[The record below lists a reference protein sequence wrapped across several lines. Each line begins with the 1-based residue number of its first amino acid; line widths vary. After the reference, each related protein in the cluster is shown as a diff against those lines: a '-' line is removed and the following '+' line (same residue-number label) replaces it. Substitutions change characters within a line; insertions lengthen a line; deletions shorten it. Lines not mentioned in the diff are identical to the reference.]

1 MSRKV
6 LEMSKVRDLLM
17 RRAAHGIVGRT
28 REVTHLCDLFSKKV
42 PLVVHLHGIA
52 GIGKSTL
59 LDAFAGLASK
69 RNIKVI
75 RFDCRL
81 IEPTERGFLHE
92 LGTLLGIDSDSLNKL
107 SGRLGKLNRR
117 VVMVL
122 DHYEVFRLL
131 DTWLRQIFVPAL
143 GDNVRVLLAGREP
156 PSTAWTIAREWQG
169 LFHSRMLAPLTPAD
183 STQFLLQAGV
193 SKKDSVYIN
202 RLARGHPLALKIA
215 ASATHEHSGFN
226 LKEAGVQKSFQDLTR
241 AYLADIKDAD
251 VRRALEAS
259 SVVRRVT
266 RPILNA
272 MLRDVPSDLYER
284 LRTTPLVESRPDGL
298 MLHDAVRGT
307 VAAALQAADPIEFRE
322 YGRAAWRQLRGE
334 MRRVAP
340 PDLWRYTA
348 DLIYLIENPVVREAF
363 FPSQSQQFNV
373 EPALRQDGKQI
384 HRLAKRHE
392 GNTAMNAIDFWWENY
407 PRAFHVVRDAAN
419 KVVGFYAMFDP
430 TCVREIL
437 FTEDPIVSN
446 WSRHLRGHEVQN
458 NEKVLFLRR
467 WLSWDE
473 GESPSPVQAACWLDI
488 KRTYMELRPNL
499 RRVYL
504 TVRDLTTY
512 APVALKLGFSP
523 LSECDRDMDGNTY
536 HTAMLDLGP
545 SSVDGWISDLVAAE
559 LGMEEE
565 KFLDTEARELVLDG
579 ERVNLTKLEFDVL
592 HYLSRNDGKA
602 ISRDQLLD
610 DVWGQSY
617 HGGSNVVDVVI
628 RALRKKIGT
637 RADIIETVRGVGYR
651 LRKN

>member
-1 MSRKV
+1 
-6 LEMSKVRDLLM
+6 MSKVRDLLT

-28 REVTHLCDLFSKKV
+28 REVTHLFDLFTKKA
-42 PLVVHLHGIA
+42 PLVVHLHGIT

-75 RFDCRL
+75 RCDCRL

-92 LGTLLGIDSDSLNKL
+92 LGTSLGIETHSLKKL
-107 SGRLGKLNRR
+107 AGRLGKVSRR
-117 VVMVL
+117 VVIAL

-131 DTWLRQIFVPAL
+131 DTWLRQVFVPAL
-143 GDNVRVLLAGREP
+143 GDNIRVLLAGREP

-169 LFHSRMLAPLTPAD
+169 LFHSLMLAPLTPAD
-183 STQFLLQAGV
+183 STRFLLRAGV
-193 SKKDSVYIN
+193 TKEDSVYIN

-215 ASATHEHSGFN
+215 ASAALEHSGFN
-226 LKEAGVQKSFQDLTR
+226 LKEAGVQNSVQDLTR

-251 VRRALEAS
+251 VRRALEAA
-259 SVVRRVT
+259 SVVRRIT

-272 MLRDVPSDLYER
+272 MLRDVPPDLYER
-284 LRTTPLVESRPDGL
+284 LRTTPLVESRPDGF

-307 VAAALQAADPIEFRE
+307 IAAALQAADPIKFRE

-334 MRRVAP
+334 VRRAGP

-363 FPSQSQQFNV
+363 FPSESQQFSV
-373 EPALRQDGKQI
+373 EPAVDQDGESI

-392 GNTAMNAIDFWWENY
+392 SNTAMNAIDFWWDNY
-407 PRAFHVVRDAAN
+407 PQAFHVVRDTTN
-419 KVVGFYAMFDP
+419 KVVGFYCMFDP
-430 TCVREIL
+430 SGIRETL
-437 FTEDPIVSN
+437 FTKDPIVFS
-446 WSRHLRGHEVQN
+446 WWRHLRDHGVQN
-458 NEKVLFLRR
+458 DEKVLFLRR
-467 WLSWDE
+467 WLSWDD

-488 KRTYMELRPNL
+488 KRIYMELRPNL

-504 TVRDLTTY
+504 TVRDLMTY

-523 LSECDRDMDGNTY
+523 LSECDGNMDGNTY
-536 HTAMLDLGP
+536 RTAMLDFGP
-545 SSVDGWISDLVAAE
+545 SSVDGWISGLVAAE

-579 ERVNLTKLEFDVL
+579 ARVNLTKLEFDVL
-592 HYLSRNDGKA
+592 HYLSQNNGKA
-602 ISRDQLLD
+602 ISRDLLLD
-610 DVWGQSY
+610 DVWGQTY

-628 RALRKKIGT
+628 RALRKKIGP
-637 RADIIETVRGVGYR
+637 RADMIETVRGMGYR
-651 LRKN
+651 FRSN